1 VDLAQVREDKMHQK
15 TKPDVTAEVPLQLLS
30 ENSIEAHVITAA
42 DSGTSN
48 TSRRKRKEDASKP
61 LYLKRV

>member
-1 VDLAQVREDKMHQK
+1 MKLPRNPKAKLDAYAKM
-15 TKPDVTAEVPLQLLS
+15 PLQLIS
-30 ENSIEAHVITAA
+30 KNSTEELVVIAA

-48 TSRRKRKEDASKP
+48 MSLKKRKEEASKP

>member
-1 VDLAQVREDKMHQK
+1 MKMGRNPKAKLDIISEDSEAQ
-15 TKPDVTAEVPLQLLS
+15 
-30 ENSIEAHVITAA
+30 IVIAA

-48 TSRRKRKEDASKP
+48 ISPEKRKEDASKP